1 MNNKKIT
8 YDIIFEGVIYI
19 VLAVYII
26 YGLIKGENTYIVNS
40 VMTIGVMIL
49 PHIIMKVFKFKTS
62 PFLNFMVQF
71 FIFISMFLGKV
82 NNFYGKFSWWDLFLH
97 AVSGIVIFIVAYT
110 VFLLQNDCKTDNV
123 KPILIITYT
132 LLFAVAMT
140 AVWETWEFTGDQL
153 FGLNSQGGSLL
164 DTMEDIIAGSVGP
177 LLMVPVLYYYLKGK
191 KNILFED
198 LTNFIK
204 NNNRK
209 NISN

>member
-1 MNNKKIT
+1 MKNKKIT
-8 YDIIFEGVIYI
+8 YDIIFEIVIYI
-19 VLAVYII
+19 ALAIYIV
-26 YGLIKGENTYIVNS
+26 YGLITKNNNYVVNS
-40 VMTIGVMIL
+40 IMTVVVMVL
-49 PHIIMKVFKFKTS
+49 PHIIMKIFKFKTS

-110 VFLLQNDCKTDNV
+110 VFLLQNDCKTSNV
-123 KPILIITYT
+123 KPVLVITYT

-140 AVWETWEFTGDQL
+140 AVWEMWEFTGDQL
-153 FGLNSQGGSLL
+153 FGLNSQGASLL
-164 DTMEDIIAGSVGP
+164 DTMEDIIAGSTGP
-177 LLMVPVLYYYLKGK
+177 LLMVPVLYFYLKGK

-204 NNNRK
+204 VNNKK